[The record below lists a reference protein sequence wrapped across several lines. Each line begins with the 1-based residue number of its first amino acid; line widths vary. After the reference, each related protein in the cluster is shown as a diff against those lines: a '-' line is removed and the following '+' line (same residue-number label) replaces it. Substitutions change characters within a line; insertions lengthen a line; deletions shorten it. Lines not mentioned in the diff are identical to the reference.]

1 MTSYPLMM
9 NYAPHVSMHNV
20 LYRVKIKEIALSKAD
35 KAASKIPGYTKVK
48 NITNKIKD
56 AGFSV
61 DVGKDKIGIS
71 YKKKF

>member
-1 MTSYPLMM
+1 MSNFTTNDKIDNPI
-9 NYAPHVSMHNV
+9 N
-20 LYRVKIKEIALSKAD
+20 KIKEIALSKAD

-56 AGFSV
+56 VGFSV

>member
-1 MTSYPLMM
+1 MSNFTTNDKIDNPI
-9 NYAPHVSMHNV
+9 N
-20 LYRVKIKEIALSKAD
+20 KIKSIALGKAD

-61 DVGKDKIGIS
+61 EVGKDKIGLS

>member
-1 MTSYPLMM
+1 MLSNFTTNDKIDNPI
-9 NYAPHVSMHNV
+9 N
-20 LYRVKIKEIALSKAD
+20 KIKEIALSKAD

-61 DVGKDKIGIS
+61 DIGKDKIGIS

>member
-1 MTSYPLMM
+1 MSNFTTNDKIDNPI
-9 NYAPHVSMHNV
+9 N
-20 LYRVKIKEIALSKAD
+20 KIKEIALSKAD

-48 NITNKIKD
+48 NITNKIKE

>member
-1 MTSYPLMM
+1 MSNFTTNDKIDNPI
-9 NYAPHVSMHNV
+9 N
-20 LYRVKIKEIALSKAD
+20 KIKEIALSKAD

-48 NITNKIKD
+48 NISNKIKD

>member
-1 MTSYPLMM
+1 MSNTTTNSKMTNPADALKKI
-9 NYAPHVSMHNV
+9 V
-20 LYRVKIKEIALSKAD
+20 LKKAD

>member
-1 MTSYPLMM
+1 MSNFTTNDKIDNPI
-9 NYAPHVSMHNV
+9 N
-20 LYRVKIKEIALSKAD
+20 KIKEIALNKAD

-61 DVGKDKIGIS
+61 DVGKDKIGIGF
-71 YKKKF
+71 KKKF

>member
-1 MTSYPLMM
+1 MSNFTTNDKIDNPI
-9 NYAPHVSMHNV
+9 N
-20 LYRVKIKEIALSKAD
+20 KIKSMALNKVD
-35 KAASKIPGYTKVK
+35 KAASNIPGYTKVK

-61 DVGKDKIGIS
+61 NVDKDKIGIS

>member
-1 MTSYPLMM
+1 MSNFTTNDKIDNPI
-9 NYAPHVSMHNV
+9 N
-20 LYRVKIKEIALSKAD
+20 KIKEIALSKAD

-56 AGFSV
+56 AGFSE

>member
-1 MTSYPLMM
+1 MSNTTTNDKMANPADALKKI
-9 NYAPHVSMHNV
+9 V
-20 LYRVKIKEIALSKAD
+20 LKKAD

>member
-1 MTSYPLMM
+1 MSNFTTNDKIDNPI
-9 NYAPHVSMHNV
+9 N
-20 LYRVKIKEIALSKAD
+20 KIKEIALNKAD

-61 DVGKDKIGIS
+61 DVGKDKIGINF
-71 YKKKF
+71 KKKF

>member
-1 MTSYPLMM
+1 MSNFTTNDKIDNPI
-9 NYAPHVSMHNV
+9 N
-20 LYRVKIKEIALSKAD
+20 KIKEIALNKAD

-71 YKKKF
+71 FKKKY

>member
-1 MTSYPLMM
+1 MSNTTTNDKMTNPADALKKI
-9 NYAPHVSMHNV
+9 V
-20 LYRVKIKEIALSKAD
+20 LKKVD
-35 KAASKIPGYTKVK
+35 KTASKIPGYTKVK

>member
-1 MTSYPLMM
+1 MSNFTTNDKIDNPI
-9 NYAPHVSMHNV
+9 N
-20 LYRVKIKEIALSKAD
+20 KIKSMALNKVD
-35 KAASKIPGYTKVK
+35 KVASNIPGYTKVK

-61 DVGKDKIGIS
+61 NVDKDKIGIS

>member
-1 MTSYPLMM
+1 MSNFTTNDKIDNPI
-9 NYAPHVSMHNV
+9 N
-20 LYRVKIKEIALSKAD
+20 KIKEIALSKAD

-61 DVGKDKIGIS
+61 DVGKDKIVIS

>member
-1 MTSYPLMM
+1 MSNTTTNSKMTNPADALKKI
-9 NYAPHVSMHNV
+9 V
-20 LYRVKIKEIALSKAD
+20 LKKAD

-71 YKKKF
+71 FKKKF

>member
-1 MTSYPLMM
+1 MSNTTTNSKMTNPADALKKI
-9 NYAPHVSMHNV
+9 V
-20 LYRVKIKEIALSKAD
+20 LKKAD

-61 DVGKDKIGIS
+61 DIGKDKIGIS

>member
-1 MTSYPLMM
+1 MSNFTTNDKIDNPI
-9 NYAPHVSMHNV
+9 N
-20 LYRVKIKEIALSKAD
+20 KIKEITLNKAD
-35 KAASKIPGYTKVK
+35 KVASKIPGYTKVK

>member
-1 MTSYPLMM
+1 MSNFTTNDKIDNPI
-9 NYAPHVSMHNV
+9 N
-20 LYRVKIKEIALSKAD
+20 KIKEIALSKAD

-71 YKKKF
+71 YKNKF

>member
-1 MTSYPLMM
+1 MSNFTTNDKIDNPI
-9 NYAPHVSMHNV
+9 N
-20 LYRVKIKEIALSKAD
+20 KIKEIALNKAD
-35 KAASKIPGYTKVK
+35 KAASKVPGYTKVK
-48 NITNKIKD
+48 NLTNKIKD

>member
-1 MTSYPLMM
+1 MSNFTTNDKIDNPI
-9 NYAPHVSMHNV
+9 N
-20 LYRVKIKEIALSKAD
+20 KIKEIALSKAD

-48 NITNKIKD
+48 NITNKINV

-61 DVGKDKIGIS
+61 DLGKDKIGIS